1 MNQIGKKIN
10 KKFCETSPSDIKINE
25 VKNDIETYTKLELK
39 ELVCNNSL
47 FIKVSFYL
55 FLLILFI

>member
-1 MNQIGKKIN
+1 MERKLIKN
-10 KKFCETSPSDIKINE
+10 FATSPSDIKINE

-47 FIKVSFYL
+47 FIKISFYL
-55 FLLILFI
+55 FLLILFIW